1 MAEVAVRLGA
11 SEKCLYS
18 GQPEYLAHSTFVFN
32 LSIHHSGYYAE
43 LRNPS
48 VRLLRNGKGFQN

>member
-32 LSIHHSGYYAE
+32 FRCSSQW
-43 LRNPS
+43 
-48 VRLLRNGKGFQN
+48 LLCRVKEPISKTAKKR